1 MHNERQEYI
10 LDLIDSKGSITLG
23 ELEETFRNV
32 SSMTLRR
39 DLILLENEE
48 HIIRTKGGAVS
59 SSRVNTQSRD
69 EPIYSFRELENMSA
83 KRDIAKKALAYVERG
98 RSMYLDSGSTLMCLA
113 KSMEDE
119 AYTIITSGLNIAIE
133 LLKKQKPSVIS
144 LGGPVNRNTISV
156 SGPEAIEY
164 MSRINID
171 IAFMSA
177 SGYSEE
183 NGFTVSNIFES
194 ELKRNIIKKAKK
206 IIMLMDSSKI
216 DKVLAFTF
224 AARSDVD
231 MLILESDLK
240 L

>member
-1 MHNERQEYI
+1 MHNERQEHI

-23 ELEETFRNV
+23 ELEETFPNV

-39 DLILLENEE
+39 DLILLENEQ

-59 SSRVNTQSRD
+59 SSRINIQSRD
-69 EPIYSFRELENMSA
+69 EPIYSFRELENMG
-83 KRDIAKKALAYVERG
+83 AKKEIAMKALRYVERG

-113 KSMEDE
+113 KVMEDE
-119 AYTIITSGLNIAIE
+119 AYTIITSGLNIAVE

-144 LGGPVNRNTISV
+144 LGGSVNRNTISV
-156 SGPEAIEY
+156 SGPESIEH

-183 NGFTVSNIFES
+183 NGFTVSNVFES
-194 ELKRNIIKKAKK
+194 ELKRSIIKKAKK
-206 IIMLMDSSKI
+206 VIMLMDSSKI
-216 DKVLAFTF
+216 DKILAFTF
-224 AARSDVD
+224 ASRSDVD
-231 MLILESDLK
+231 VVILENDTAL
-240 L
+240 